1 MDVDTIA
8 ALSTA
13 PGVGA
18 IAVVRMSGPGA
29 FQVLE
34 RVVPEWAGALGE
46 MAPARTATLA
56 RICSPEGE
64 GVIDHALVTRFPG
77 PDSYTGEDLVEISSH
92 GGVLVPALV
101 LEACLVAGARA
112 AEAGEFTRRAYLNG
126 RLDLVQA
133 EAVADLIHARS
144 RALHRAS
151 VAQLDRGLS
160 ERVQQLRS
168 ALLGLEAV
176 LAHHVDFPEED
187 DAPVPLADIAAQADE
202 LSARLGRLLATAPEG
217 ELLRAGALVVLAGAP
232 NAGKSTLYNALLGRE
247 RAIVTPEPG
256 TTRDALEAE
265 VEFGGFPFRVVDTA
279 GLRDTE
285 HVVERLGIEV
295 TRRYAREADVV
306 LLCVEA
312 GRPLTPDEAAFLAE
326 MGSARTV
333 VVRTKADLAACD
345 TGHGGHEAH
354 TGPAGPAGREGRDA
368 DAALREVLVSAL
380 TGHGLDVL
388 RRTLPE
394 LVFRGLV
401 RPEADVPVVTRRRHA
416 RALEGARGSV
426 TAFAEALHDGV
437 PPEMAS
443 THLREAEGLLEEL
456 VGVVST
462 EDILDVVFRE
472 FCVGK

>member
-18 IAVVRMSGPGA
+18 IAVVRISGPGA
-29 FQVLE
+29 FGVLE
-34 RVVPEWAGALGE
+34 RVLPEWAGQLADV
-46 MAPARTATLA
+46 APPRVATLG
-56 RICSPEGE
+56 RICSPDG
-64 GVIDHALVTRFPG
+64 GDVIDHALVTRFPG

-101 LEACLVAGARA
+101 LEACLVAGARP

-187 DAPVPLADIAAQADE
+187 DAPVPLDQIAAQADA

-232 NAGKSTLYNALLGRE
+232 NAGKSTLYNALLGCE

-279 GLRDTE
+279 GLRDTDQM
-285 HVVERLGIEV
+285 VERLGIEV

-312 GRPLTPDEAAFLAE
+312 GRPLTDEEGTFLGE
-326 MGSARTV
+326 VGPERTV
-333 VVRTKADLAACD
+333 LVRTKADL
-345 TGHGGHEAH
+345 
-354 TGPAGPAGREGRDA
+354 PAGEAGEAGEPGVSGARGS
-368 DAALREVLVSAL
+368 LREIAVSAL
-380 TGHGLDVL
+380 TGEGLDAL

-401 RPEADVPVVTRRRHA
+401 RPESDVPVITRRRHA
-416 RALEGARGSV
+416 RALKGARASV
-426 TAFAEALHDGV
+426 TAFAAALQDGV

-462 EDILDVVFRE
+462 EDVLDVVFRE